1 MRIVALEEHFSHPDL
16 VARIPSDRIAG
27 RGYPPSGPGFAGVM
41 RFEQLA
47 DTGAGRLADMQAAGI
62 DVQVLSVAGPGAD
75 LLDAGEGQALARAFN
90 DKLAGIVAEGG
101 GHYAAFAHL
110 PLTAPDAAAD
120 ELERCV
126 VDHKFCGAL
135 VNGDTAGR
143 FLDHPSFAP
152 VLERAERLDVPLYIH
167 PNVPPA
173 AVRDAYYSGFAPPVD
188 FLFATAGWGW
198 HAETA
203 VHVLR
208 MVLSGTLER
217 HRRLK
222 LIVGH
227 MGEGLPTMLDRC
239 DQVLSPHVSARLG
252 RSVKETILD
261 QVWITTSGIFAAA
274 PMAAALMTFGVDRV
288 LFSVDYPY
296 AANRQARELLDNLPL
311 APADKAKIASGNADG
326 LLKLG

>member
-16 VARIPSDRIAG
+16 IGRIPPDRITG
-27 RGYPPSGPGFAGVM
+27 RGYPNPGPGFAATM
-41 RFEQLA
+41 RIEQLA
-47 DTGAGRLADMQAAGI
+47 DTGHGRLADMAAAGI
-62 DVQVLSVAGPGAD
+62 DVQVLSVSGPGAD
-75 LLDAGEGQALARAFN
+75 LLGADEGVALAQDFN
-90 DKLAGIVAEGG
+90 DRLAGIVTEGD

-110 PLTAPDAAAD
+110 PMTDPDAAAD

-135 VNGDTAGR
+135 VSGDTAGR

-167 PNVPPA
+167 PNVPPR
-173 AVRDAYYSGFAPPVD
+173 AVRDAYYSGFDSPVD

-208 MVLSGTLER
+208 MVLAGTLER

-222 LIVGH
+222 LIIGH

-252 RSVKETILD
+252 RGVKETILD
-261 QVWITTSGIFAAA
+261 HVWITTSGIFASP

-288 LFSVDYPY
+288 MFSVDYPY
-296 AANRQARELLDNLPL
+296 APNRRACEFLNTLPL
-311 APADKAKIASGNADG
+311 APADKAKIAHGNADA
-326 LLKLG
+326 LLKLR